1 MAQRSGFFN
10 ALLTNG
16 QYDRKYNADDYSENL
31 AAIISTGVR
40 RSGDNDL
47 YVQVAGGM
55 SLKVNVGR
63 AWING
68 KWYVND
74 TVFTDFIVP
83 TAPTG
88 DRGRVDRIV
97 LRLNKNIEGR
107 LIELVYLTGTAGQ
120 SPTAPALTRN
130 ESIYEI
136 ALADI
141 AVRPNVTTIT
151 QSDIYDRR
159 SHSDVCGWVT
169 SPVGY
174 EDYFKNFDVAFEEW
188 FGNVKDTLASTTLF
202 KEYHWRTTTNAETS
216 AVTFNIPQYDPTGV
230 DILKVY
236 VNGIL
241 EIAGTDYTANGSVIT
256 FVNPKIAGTDVDV
269 FVYKSIDGTGLR
281 NVSDEI
287 TDLQNQMATV
297 KNIGEYIYLC
307 NGVDDNWKLSQL
319 AETFFADSDL
329 PDDAQMT
336 INVYGTM
343 GISAPYSGQGTSVS
357 RFRWFSVGTSSATSK
372 RRITID
378 FLNASPI
385 NLTGTGE
392 NYYICFFG
400 GNLTIKNA
408 VIIARQRGSTTAGS
422 VQVFVNTAGEA
433 VLADH
438 CKFDVS
444 AYYDS
449 YIASKGTFRDCD
461 GTVTNSRS
469 NSYCFAADNGLIRV
483 FGGNYTAYTGLT
495 NTFSAVFGEVSSKTG
510 VATVF
515 AMGVN
520 CPTLAKASHYQTNAA
535 KFTTTNTYGLLATIS
550 ALSVSL
556 ASGGKVTSLY
566 NSGTSHPEE
575 IF

>member
-55 SLKVNVGR
+55 PLKVNVGR

-74 TVFTDFIVP
+74 TVFTDFTVP

-97 LRLNKNIEGR
+97 LRLNKNVEGR
-107 LIELVYLTGTAGQ
+107 SIELVYLTGTAGQ

-159 SHSDVCGWVT
+159 SDPDVCGWVT
-169 SPVGY
+169 SPIGY
-174 EDYFKNFDVAFEEW
+174 EDYFKNLDNAFNEW
-188 FGNVKDTLASTTLF
+188 YVNVKNTLASTTLF
-202 KEYHWRTTTNAETS
+202 KEYSWHTTTNAETS
-216 AVTFNIPQYDPTGV
+216 VVTFNIPQYDPTGV

-236 VNGIL
+236 VNGLLAIK
-241 EIAGTDYTANGSVIT
+241 GTDYTANGSIIT
-256 FVNPKIAGTDVDV
+256 FTNSKIAGTDVDV
-269 FVYKSIDGTGLR
+269 FVYKSIDGAGLR
-281 NVSDEI
+281 TVSDEI
-287 TDLQNQMATV
+287 TALQNQMATI
-297 KNIGEYIYLC
+297 KNIGEYLYIC
-307 NGVDDNWKLSQL
+307 NGVDDNVKLSQL
-319 AETFFADSDL
+319 AENFFAASNL

-343 GISAPYSGQGTSVS
+343 GASAPYSGQGTSVS
-357 RFRWFSVGTSSATSK
+357 RYRWFSVGTASATSK
-372 RRITID
+372 RRITLD

-392 NYYICFFG
+392 NHYICFFG

-469 NSYCFAADNGLIRV
+469 NSYCFAANNGLIRV

-535 KFTTTNTYGLLATIS
+535 KFTTINTYGLLATIS

-566 NSGTSHPEE
+566 NSTTSHPEE